1 MKKIF
6 LSLLFIPF
14 TLSAKTLVIG
24 DSLAYSLAES
34 VKKIMPV
41 DGYYL
46 ENSGLSDNSPLN
58 WSEYIKT
65 IPVNNY
71 DSVIISLG
79 ANDAISDK
87 NIDEYQQ
94 KSLGFIK
101 EISNLNDSALVTWVL
116 PPVMKNQT
124 TENGLV
130 NVRIAINNA
139 CNASG
144 ITCLKVGDVIGDSY
158 SDTLNGAQIRSS
170 DGIHYTAKGADLI
183 VNDLLGMKSKINKAF

>member
-1 MKKIF
+1 MKKII
-6 LSLLFIPF
+6 LSLIFIPF
-14 TLSAKTLVIG
+14 VLSAKTLVIG

-34 VKKIMPV
+34 VKKTMPV

-58 WSEYIKT
+58 WNEYIKT

-79 ANDAISDK
+79 ANDALSDK
-87 NIDEYQQ
+87 KIDEYQQ
-94 KSLGFIK
+94 KALGFVK
-101 EISNLNDSALVTWVL
+101 EISNLNDIALITWVL

-144 ITCLKVGDVIGDSY
+144 ITCLKAGDVIGDSY

-183 VNDLLGMKSKINKAF
+183 INELMKIN